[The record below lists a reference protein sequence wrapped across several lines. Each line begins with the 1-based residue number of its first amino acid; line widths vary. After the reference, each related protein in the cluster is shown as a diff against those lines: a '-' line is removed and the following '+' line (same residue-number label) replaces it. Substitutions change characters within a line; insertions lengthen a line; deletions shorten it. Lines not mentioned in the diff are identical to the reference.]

1 MDRLKLLQQYEK
13 VSPGGFLKYSDK
25 EEDDVTN
32 RLQRVDKKLY
42 YLLNPE
48 TERVKP
54 RVVPFQLQSPYD
66 LSTSFKEDITYLSNA
81 HDAILLE

>member
-1 MDRLKLLQQYEK
+1 
-13 VSPGGFLKYSDK
+13 
-25 EEDDVTN
+25 
-32 RLQRVDKKLY
+32 VDKKLY

-66 LSTSFKEDITYLSNA
+66 LSTSFKEENYNSSA